1 MGLQE
6 CVVEFWGE
14 FLNNAIYSYNY
25 SKHCI
30 YSKNAN
36 KQFIIYYD
44 TFETIIKTEILHGL
58 LQTTKILEKNAMD
71 FERMLNVSQTNAKN
85 SYDETSHL
93 FSYYILKMFITYDY
107 KSFINSEI
115 SLSNDFKII
124 FNNSEKIH
132 TMNYFF
138 KYIISNFKNPKL
150 ISNIQL
156 VEELYEFLKTNKT
169 CKELQFIVENL
180 RMSVLEY

>member
-1 MGLQE
+1 M
-6 CVVEFWGE
+6 
-14 FLNNAIYSYNY
+14 N
-25 SKHCI
+25 
-30 YSKNAN
+30 
-36 KQFIIYYD
+36 
-44 TFETIIKTEILHGL
+44 
-58 LQTTKILEKNAMD
+58 
-71 FERMLNVSQTNAKN
+71 FERLLNVSQTNVKN
-85 SYDETSHL
+85 NYDETSHL

-124 FNNSEKIH
+124 FNNSEKLE
-132 TMNYFF
+132 TMDYFF

-156 VEELYEFLKTNKT
+156 VEELYEFLQTNKT
-169 CKELQFIVENL
+169 CKELDFIVENL